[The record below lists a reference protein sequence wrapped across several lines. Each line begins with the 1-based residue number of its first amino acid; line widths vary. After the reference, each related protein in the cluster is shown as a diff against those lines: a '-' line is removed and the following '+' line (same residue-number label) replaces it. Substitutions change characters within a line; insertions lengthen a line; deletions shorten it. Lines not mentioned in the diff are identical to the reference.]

1 MGKKIY
7 AIKEGFDFENNKK
20 VENLIVNTWDE
31 CLKYVKGVSG
41 AKYKSFTDI
50 REANEYLSDTLR
62 LLKKETDEYPKDW
75 LHAYVDGSYNNITG
89 KYGYAFVL
97 VKNDVIIYIE
107 NGSAEDDSNKSLR
120 QIAGELKGAVRAAE
134 YAVKNNEKGIVIF
147 HDYEGIFH
155 HAVGTW
161 ERRDESSV
169 EYYSKMRHLI
179 DKLNLE
185 IVFVKVDSH
194 TGDIYNEIAD
204 EFAKIGAGVEI
215 NRTVKGLIKDKIIY
229 VLNTDVKNKLRKLI
243 NDDCIDNI
251 KIAEEIIEKMKKES
265 INIESIID
273 YLKNTLMSRE
283 DTLNYLKD
291 LDVRV
296 KDEIILH
303 LVNKI

>member
-7 AIKEGFDFENNKK
+7 AIKEGFDFANNKK

-31 CLKYVKGVSG
+31 CLKYVKGVKG

-50 REANEYLSDTLR
+50 IEANEYLNETCR
-62 LLKKETDEYPKDW
+62 LLKKDIDEYPKDW
-75 LHAYVDGSYNNITG
+75 IHAYVDGSYNNITG
-89 KYGYAFVL
+89 KYGYALVL
-97 VKNDVIIYIE
+97 VKNDVIIYVE
-107 NGSAEDDSNKSLR
+107 NGRAEDDSNKSLR
-120 QIAGELKGAVRAAE
+120 QIAGELKAAVRAAE
-134 YAVKNNEKGIVIF
+134 YAVRNNEKGIVIF

-161 ERRDESSV
+161 DRKDESSV

-194 TGDIYNEIAD
+194 TGDLYNEMAD

-215 NRTVKGLIKDKIIY
+215 NKTIRNLIKDKIVY
-229 VLNTDVKNKLRKLI
+229 VLDSEVKSKLRKLI
-243 NDDCIDNI
+243 NDDCIENI
-251 KIAEEIIEKMKKES
+251 KVTEEIIEKMNKES
-265 INIESIID
+265 TDIEDIID
-273 YLKNTLMSRE
+273 YLKNSSMSKE
-283 DTLNYLKD
+283 DTLNYLKQ
-291 LDVRV
+291 LDSRV

-303 LVNKI
+303 LIKTI